1 MPYGNF
7 LSMITHT
14 QSYQSYIQDL
24 KREIS
29 RARVKAALSVNRELV
44 LLYWKIGKKIL
55 EMQKKEKWGAKVI
68 EQISIDLRKDFPEM
82 KGLSITNL
90 HYMRKFASSTQEHE
104 FLQAP
109 LGEITWYHNIAL
121 LDKVGSQSERLWY
134 AQKTIENGWSRNT
147 LVIQIE
153 MNLHARQ
160 GNSITNFKE
169 TLPSPQSDLAHEIIK
184 SPYNFEF
191 LNITDRVSERNIEN
205 ALIDHI
211 RKLMMEL
218 GKGFAFVG
226 SQYPLKLGNETYFL
240 DLLFYHLKLKSYVI
254 IELKNG
260 PFKPEYAG
268 KMNFYLNL
276 VDKEVKDAEDTP
288 SIGIILCRE
297 NNHITVKY
305 SLDGIQRPLGVSEYI
320 LNQTLEEALRK
331 ALDKNNN
338 SC

>member
-1 MPYGNF
+1 
-7 LSMITHT
+7 
-14 QSYQSYIQDL
+14 
-24 KREIS
+24 
-29 RARVKAALSVNRELV
+29 
-44 LLYWKIGKKIL
+44 
-55 EMQKKEKWGAKVI
+55 
-68 EQISIDLRKDFPEM
+68 
-82 KGLSITNL
+82 
-90 HYMRKFASSTQEHE
+90 
-104 FLQAP
+104 
-109 LGEITWYHNIAL
+109 
-121 LDKVGSQSERLWY
+121 
-134 AQKTIENGWSRNT
+134 
-147 LVIQIE
+147 